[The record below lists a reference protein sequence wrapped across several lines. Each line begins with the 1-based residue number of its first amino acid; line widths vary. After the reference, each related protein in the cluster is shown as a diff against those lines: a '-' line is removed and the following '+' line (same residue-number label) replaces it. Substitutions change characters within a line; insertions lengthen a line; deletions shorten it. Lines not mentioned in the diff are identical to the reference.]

1 MQPLVHK
8 KLEFAMPAEH
18 QLLRWSLVVVWLATA
33 FVSVW
38 EIHGQSLELLGAAGA
53 RDAPLARLLIV
64 GGAAADVLL
73 GLAMAFK
80 PSRLIYLIALGLML
94 AMTVAATLLNPGLW
108 LHPLGPLTKNL
119 PMVAVLCILARAR
132 T

>member
-1 MQPLVHK
+1 MVHK
-8 KLEFAMPAEH
+8 KLEFTMPTDH

-38 EIHGQSLELLGAAGA
+38 EIHGQSLGLLVAAGV
-53 RDAPLARLLIV
+53 RDASVAHLLIV

-80 PSRLIYLIALGLML
+80 PGRLIYLAALGLVL
-94 AMTVAATLLNPGLW
+94 AMTAAATLLNPSLW
-108 LHPLGPLTKNL
+108 LYPLGPLTKNL
-119 PMVAVLCILARAR
+119 PIAAVLCILARAR

>member
-1 MQPLVHK
+1 MVRE
-8 KLEFAMPAEH
+8 KLEFAMPTEY

-38 EIHGQSLELLGAAGA
+38 EINGQSLDLLVAVSVH
-53 RDAPLARLLIV
+53 DASFARLLIV

-80 PSRLIYLIALGLML
+80 PGRLIYLTALGLML
-94 AMTVAATLLNPGLW
+94 AMTATATILNPGLW

-119 PMVAVLCILARAR
+119 PIAAVLCILARER